1 VLCGYNASDIPM
13 DHAQTRSYLMKKFEA
28 MGIHPQTRLGQ
39 NFLIDLNLLRL
50 LHESGNITKNDVIL
64 EVGTGTGSLTAPMAD
79 KAAVVITVEVDPVMQ
94 NLAKQELYG
103 RENIRFIKTDILKN
117 KNRLRE
123 EVLDVIREELAKP
136 GVTLDLQNPATTVIP
151 AKARIQTEDYN
162 PVSLDPCLRRGD
174 GKNDGNKRQ
183 FKLVANLPYS
193 VATPLISNLLLIDT
207 PPSLMCVTI
216 QKELADRITAKPR
229 SKDWGALSLWIQ
241 SQCQAEIVRI
251 MPPTV
256 FFPRPKVDSA
266 IIRLTLDEKR
276 RNKIPDLKF
285 FNEFCRAIFFH
296 RRKFLRAE
304 LCSAFKYTIPKERI
318 DGIMDE
324 MQFDTTT
331 RAETLPLKTMQR
343 LCELCRCELLKLPE
357 KERKI
362 L

>member
-1 VLCGYNASDIPM
+1 
-13 DHAQTRSYLMKKFEA
+13 MKKFGT
-28 MGIHPQTRLGQ
+28 MGIRPQSRLGQ

-94 NLAKQELYG
+94 DLAKQELFG
-103 RENIRFIKTDILKN
+103 QKNVRFIKTDILKN

-123 EVLDVIREELAKP
+123 EVLDVIRTELAIP
-136 GVTLDLQNPATTVIP
+136 GA
-151 AKARIQTEDYN
+151 
-162 PVSLDPCLRRGD
+162 D
-174 GKNDGNKRQ
+174 GEPRQ
-183 FKLVANLPYS
+183 FKLVANLPYN
-193 VATPLISNLLLIDT
+193 VATPLISNLLLTNI

-216 QKELADRITAKPR
+216 QKELADRIVAKPR
-229 SKDWGALSLWIQ
+229 SKDWGALSLWVQ
-241 SQCQAEIVRI
+241 SQCRAEIVRI
-251 MPPTV
+251 MPPNV
-256 FFPRPKVDSA
+256 FWPRPKVESA

-276 RNKIPDLKF
+276 RSKIPDLKF
-285 FNEFCRAIFFH
+285 FNEFCRAMFFH

-304 LCSAFKYTIPKERI
+304 LCSAFKHTISKERI
-318 DGIMDE
+318 DEIMNE
-324 MQFDTTT
+324 MQFDATT

-343 LCELCRCELLKLPE
+343 LGELCRRELLKLPE

>member
-1 VLCGYNASDIPM
+1 M
-13 DHAQTRSYLMKKFEA
+13 DQAQTRSYLMKKFEA
-28 MGIHPQTRLGQ
+28 IGIRPQSRLGQ

-50 LHESGNITKNDVIL
+50 LHESGNITENDVIL

-94 NLAKQELYG
+94 NLAKQELFG
-103 RENIRFIKTDILKN
+103 RDNVRFIKADILKN
-117 KNRLRE
+117 KNRLRD
-123 EVLDVIREELAKP
+123 EVLEVIREELAQP
-136 GVTLDLQNPATTVIP
+136 GVEGEQ
-151 AKARIQTEDYN
+151 
-162 PVSLDPCLRRGD
+162 
-174 GKNDGNKRQ
+174 RQ
-183 FKLVANLPYS
+183 FKLVANLPYN
-193 VATPLISNLLLIDT
+193 VATPLISNLLLTDV

-216 QKELADRITAKPR
+216 QKELADRIVARPR

-241 SQCQAEIVRI
+241 AQCKAEIVRI
-251 MPPTV
+251 MPPNV
-256 FFPRPKVDSA
+256 FWPRPKVESA

-285 FNEFCRAIFFH
+285 FNEFCRAMFFH

-304 LCSAFKYTIPKERI
+304 LCSAFKHTIPKERI

-324 MQFDTTT
+324 MQFDATT
-331 RAETLPLKTMQR
+331 RAETLSLKTMQR
-343 LCELCRCELLKLPE
+343 LGELCRRELLKLPE

>member
-1 VLCGYNASDIPM
+1 M
-13 DHAQTRSYLMKKFEA
+13 DQAQTRSYLMKKFET
-28 MGIHPQTRLGQ
+28 MGIRPQTRLGQ

-50 LHESGNITKNDVIL
+50 LHESGNITGNDVIL

-94 NLAKQELYG
+94 NLAKQELFG
-103 RENIRFIKTDILKN
+103 RNNVRFLKIDILKN
-117 KNRLRE
+117 KNRLRD
-123 EVLDVIREELAKP
+123 EVLDTIREELSKP
-136 GVTLDLQNPATTVIP
+136 GLDGE
-151 AKARIQTEDYN
+151 R
-162 PVSLDPCLRRGD
+162 
-174 GKNDGNKRQ
+174 RQ
-183 FKLVANLPYS
+183 FKLVANLPYN
-193 VATPLISNLLLIDT
+193 VATPLISNLLLTDV

-216 QKELADRITAKPR
+216 QKELADRIVAKPR
-229 SKDWGALSLWIQ
+229 SKDWGALSLWVQ
-241 SQCQAEIVRI
+241 AQCQVEIVRV
-251 MPPTV
+251 MLPTV
-256 FFPRPKVDSA
+256 FWPRPKVDSA
-266 IIRLTLDEKR
+266 IIRLILDGKR

-285 FNEFCRAIFFH
+285 FNEFCRAMFFH

-304 LCSAFKYTIPKERI
+304 LCSAFKQTIPKERI

-343 LCELCRCELLKLPE
+343 LCELCRRELLKVPE

>member
-1 VLCGYNASDIPM
+1 M
-13 DHAQTRSYLMKKFEA
+13 DQAQTRSYLMKKFEA
-28 MGIHPQTRLGQ
+28 MGIRPQTRLGQ

-50 LHESGNITKNDVIL
+50 LHESGDITKNDVIL

-79 KAAVVITVEVDPVMQ
+79 KAAVVITVELDPVMQ
-94 NLAKQELYG
+94 NLAKQELFG
-103 RENIRFIKTDILKN
+103 RKNVRFVKTDILKN
-117 KNRLRE
+117 KNRLRD
-123 EVLDVIREELAKP
+123 EVLDVIREELARP
-136 GVTLDLQNPATTVIP
+136 G
-151 AKARIQTEDYN
+151 EE
-162 PVSLDPCLRRGD
+162 GD
-174 GKNDGNKRQ
+174 QRQ
-183 FKLVANLPYS
+183 FKLVANLPYN
-193 VATPLISNLLLIDT
+193 VATPLISNLLLTDI

-229 SKDWGALSLWIQ
+229 NKDWGALSLWIQ
-241 SQCQAEIVRI
+241 AQCRAEIVRI

-256 FFPRPKVDSA
+256 FWPRPKVDSA

-285 FNEFCRAIFFH
+285 FNEFCRAMFFH

-304 LCSAFKYTIPKERI
+304 LCSAFKHTIPKERI
-318 DGIMDE
+318 DEIMDE
-324 MQFDTTT
+324 MQFDATT

-343 LCELCRCELLKLPE
+343 LCELCRRELLKLPE

>member
-1 VLCGYNASDIPM
+1 M
-13 DHAQTRSYLMKKFEA
+13 DQAQTRSYLMKKFEA
-28 MGIHPQTRLGQ
+28 MGIRPQTRLGQ

-79 KAAVVITVEVDPVMQ
+79 KAAAVITVEVDPVMQ
-94 NLAKQELYG
+94 SLAKQELFG
-103 RENIRFIKTDILKN
+103 RDNIRFIKTDILKN
-117 KNRLRE
+117 KNRLRD
-123 EVLDVIREELAKP
+123 EVLDIIRGELDQP
-136 GVTLDLQNPATTVIP
+136 G
-151 AKARIQTEDYN
+151 EDGG
-162 PVSLDPCLRRGD
+162 VRT
-174 GKNDGNKRQ
+174 
-183 FKLVANLPYS
+183 FKLVANLPYNI
-193 VATPLISNLLLIDT
+193 ATPLISNLLLIDT

-241 SQCQAEIVRI
+241 SQCHAEIVRI
-251 MPPTV
+251 MQPSV
-256 FFPRPKVDSA
+256 FWPRPKVESA

-276 RNKIPDLKF
+276 RKKIPDLKF

-318 DGIMDE
+318 DEIMDE

-343 LCELCRCELLKLPE
+343 LCELCRRELLKLPE

>member
-1 VLCGYNASDIPM
+1 M
-13 DHAQTRSYLMKKFEA
+13 DQAQTRSYLMKKFEA
-28 MGIHPQTRLGQ
+28 MGIRPQSRLGQ

-50 LHESGNITKNDVIL
+50 LHESGNITENDVIL

-79 KAAVVITVEVDPVMQ
+79 KAAVVITVEVDPIMQ
-94 NLAKQELYG
+94 NLAKQELFG
-103 RENIRFIKTDILKN
+103 RENVRFLKIDILKN
-117 KNRLRE
+117 KNKLRD
-123 EVLDVIREELAKP
+123 EVLETIREELAKP
-136 GVTLDLQNPATTVIP
+136 GIDSVDVA
-151 AKARIQTEDYN
+151 
-162 PVSLDPCLRRGD
+162 GD
-174 GKNDGNKRQ
+174 GVSGDGVAGDSVAGRTRQ
-183 FKLVANLPYS
+183 FKLVANLPYN
-193 VATPLISNLLLIDT
+193 VATPLISNLLLTDM

-216 QKELADRITAKPR
+216 QKELADRIVAKPR

-241 SQCQAEIVRI
+241 SQCHAEIVRI

-256 FFPRPKVDSA
+256 FWPRPKVDSA

-276 RNKIPDLKF
+276 RKKIPDLKF
-285 FNEFCRAIFFH
+285 FNEFCRAMFFH

-318 DGIMDE
+318 DGIMDD

-331 RAETLPLKTMQR
+331 RAETLPLKTMLR
-343 LCELCRCELLKLPE
+343 LAELCRRELLKLPE

>member
-1 VLCGYNASDIPM
+1 M
-13 DHAQTRSYLMKKFEA
+13 DQAQTRSYLMKKFEA
-28 MGIHPQTRLGQ
+28 MGIRPQTRLGQ

-94 NLAKQELYG
+94 NLAKQELFG
-103 RENIRFIKTDILKN
+103 KENVRFIKIDILKN
-117 KNRLRE
+117 KNRLRD
-123 EVLDVIREELAKP
+123 EVLDIIREELAKP
-136 GVTLDLQNPATTVIP
+136 GLDGEHR
-151 AKARIQTEDYN
+151 K
-162 PVSLDPCLRRGD
+162 
-174 GKNDGNKRQ
+174 
-183 FKLVANLPYS
+183 FKLVANLPYN

-216 QKELADRITAKPR
+216 QKELADRIVAKPR
-229 SKDWGALSLWIQ
+229 SKDWGSLSLWIQ

-251 MPPTV
+251 MQPTV
-256 FFPRPKVDSA
+256 FWPRPKVESA
-266 IIRLTLDEKR
+266 IIRLTLDDKR
-276 RNKIPDLKF
+276 RRKIPDLNF
-285 FNEFCRAIFFH
+285 FHEFCRAMFFH

-304 LCSAFKYTIPKERI
+304 LCSAFKQTIPKERI
-318 DGIMDE
+318 DEIMDE

-343 LCELCRCELLKLPE
+343 LCELCHRELLKLPE

>member
-1 VLCGYNASDIPM
+1 
-13 DHAQTRSYLMKKFEA
+13 MKKFEA
-28 MGIHPQTRLGQ
+28 MGIRPQTRLGQ

-50 LHESGNITKNDVIL
+50 LHESANITKNDVIL

-94 NLAKQELYG
+94 NLAKQELFG
-103 RENIRFIKTDILKN
+103 RENVQFIKTDILKN
-117 KNRLRE
+117 KNRLKDD
-123 EVLDVIREELAKP
+123 VLDVIREELSKP
-136 GVTLDLQNPATTVIP
+136 G
-151 AKARIQTEDYN
+151 EEGE
-162 PVSLDPCLRRGD
+162 RR
-174 GKNDGNKRQ
+174 Q
-183 FKLVANLPYS
+183 LKLVANLPYC
-193 VATPLISNLLLIDT
+193 VATPLISNLLLLDT

-216 QKELADRITAKPR
+216 QKELADRIVAKPR

-251 MPPTV
+251 MQPTV
-256 FFPRPKVDSA
+256 FWPRPKVESA

-276 RNKIPDLKF
+276 RKKIPDLKF

-304 LCSAFKYTIPKERI
+304 LCSAFKYTIPKERV
-318 DGIMDE
+318 DEIMDE
-324 MQFDTTT
+324 MQFDATT
-331 RAETLPLKTMQR
+331 RAETLPLKTMQW
-343 LCELCRCELLKLPE
+343 LCELCRQELLKLPE

>member
-1 VLCGYNASDIPM
+1 M
-13 DHAQTRSYLMKKFEA
+13 DQAQTRSYLMNKFEA
-28 MGIHPQTRLGQ
+28 VGLRPQSRLGQ

-50 LHESGNITKNDVIL
+50 LHESGNITENDVIL

-79 KAAVVITVEVDPVMQ
+79 KAAMVVTVELDPVMQ
-94 NLAKQELYG
+94 NLAKQELFG
-103 RENIRFIKTDILKN
+103 RNNIRFIKTDILKN
-117 KNRLRE
+117 KNRLRDD
-123 EVLDVIREELAKP
+123 VLDAIRKELSLP
-136 GVTLDLQNPATTVIP
+136 GV
-151 AKARIQTEDYN
+151 
-162 PVSLDPCLRRGD
+162 D
-174 GKNDGNKRQ
+174 GERRQ
-183 FKLVANLPYS
+183 FKLVANLPYN
-193 VATPLISNLLLIDT
+193 VATPLISNLLLTDV

-216 QKELADRITAKPR
+216 QKELADRIVAKPR

-241 SQCQAEIVRI
+241 AQCWAEIVRT

-256 FFPRPKVDSA
+256 FWPRPKVDSA

-285 FNEFCRAIFFH
+285 FNEFCRAMFFH

-304 LCSAFKYTIPKERI
+304 LCSAFKDTIPKERI

-324 MQFDTTT
+324 MQFDATT
-331 RAETLPLKTMQR
+331 RAETLPLKTMLR
-343 LCELCRCELLKLPE
+343 LCELCRRELLKLPE

>member
-1 VLCGYNASDIPM
+1 M
-13 DHAQTRSYLMKKFEA
+13 DQTQTRTYIRQKFEA
-28 MGIHPQTRLGQ
+28 MGIRPQTRLGQ

-50 LHESGNITKNDVIL
+50 LHESGNIGKNDVIL

-79 KAAVVITVEVDPVMQ
+79 KAAAVITVEVDPVMQ
-94 NLAKQELYG
+94 DLARQALFG
-103 RENIRFIKTDILKN
+103 RENIRFIKVDILKN
-117 KNRLRE
+117 KNRLHN
-123 EVLDVIREELAKP
+123 EVLEVIREELATP
-136 GVTLDLQNPATTVIP
+136 GEAG
-151 AKARIQTEDYN
+151 EE
-162 PVSLDPCLRRGD
+162 
-174 GKNDGNKRQ
+174 RQ
-183 FKLVANLPYS
+183 FKLVANLPYN

-216 QKELADRITAKPR
+216 QKELADRIIAQPC
-229 SKDWGALSLWIQ
+229 SKNWGALSLWVQ
-241 SQCQAEIVRI
+241 SQCNTEIVRT

-256 FFPRPKVDSA
+256 FWPRPKVESA

-276 RNKIPDLKF
+276 RKKIPDLKF
-285 FNEFCRAIFFH
+285 YHEFYRAIFFH

-304 LCSAFKYTIPKERI
+304 LCSAFKHTISKERI
-318 DGIMDE
+318 DGIMNE

-343 LCELCRCELLKLPE
+343 LCELCRQELLKLPE